1 MSAGR
6 KTGAREGS
14 SKTTAK
20 KRTVDQGRANK
31 LAAFGFTG
39 FVVLMAAAAAIALDI
54 PAKAMTSAG
63 QAIGEA
69 GFKVDGYQIVGLK
82 HMDRK
87 LVDAVVVD
95 ELRRAAAPSDEA
107 KPAQPLVDVD
117 RTRERLLQF
126 GWVEDAR
133 VSRRLPDTLVID
145 VVERRRNGHRAGPP
159 QADRLPGGIIAGP
172 PPAREA
178 LSCGRPPE
186 PLP

>member
-6 KTGAREGS
+6 KTSTRKGS

-20 KRTVDQGRANK
+20 KRTVDQGRANR

-95 ELRRAAAPSDEA
+95 ELRRASAPSDAA

-117 RTRERLLQF
+117 RIRERVLALRACR
-126 GWVEDAR
+126 E
-133 VSRRLPDTLVID
+133 RRL
-145 VVERRRNGHRAGPP
+145 
-159 QADRLPGGIIAGP
+159 
-172 PPAREA
+172 
-178 LSCGRPPE
+178 GRS
-186 PLP
+186 